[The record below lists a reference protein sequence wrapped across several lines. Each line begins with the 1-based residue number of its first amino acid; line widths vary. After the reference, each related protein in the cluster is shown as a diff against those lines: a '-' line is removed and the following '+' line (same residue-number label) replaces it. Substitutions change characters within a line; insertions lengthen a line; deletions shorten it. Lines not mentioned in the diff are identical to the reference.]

1 MREQRKLKKLKSL
14 IRRLR
19 TRPAFN
25 LQKSTHKSL
34 DDKIE
39 QKRSQD
45 KNRSKV
51 LRRAVP
57 TGAGAKDQN
66 VTSN

>member
-25 LQKSTHKSL
+25 LQQSTHKSL

-39 QKRSQD
+39 QK
-45 KNRSKV
+45 KNHHKIK
-51 LRRAVP
+51 
-57 TGAGAKDQN
+57 TGAKFCAEQCQPEVALK
-66 VTSN
+66 TKM